1 MAIKLFLK
9 KNKSMLKKI
18 LPIFQWLPNYKKTFF
33 VGDLTAGVTV
43 GIMLIPQG
51 MAYAMIAGL
60 PPVFGLYASLIPQV
74 IYAIMGTSRQLA
86 VGPVAMDSLLVAAG
100 LGALSLSG
108 IDEYIAMAIFLS
120 LFMGAIQLLLGVLR
134 MGFLV
139 NFLSKPVI
147 SGFTSGA
154 AIIIGLSQLKHLL
167 GIEITRSNQVHKLII
182 NAFENINLTN
192 VYTVLIGFLSIVLIK
207 FIKKLNKKYNKRVPT
222 ALIIVVLGVFIVY
235 FFDLYQF
242 GVKIVGSV
250 PSGLPSFEIP
260 KIPLDRISELTPIAL
275 TLALIAFMEAISV
288 SKAIEENHNDYEI
301 DPNQELIALG
311 SSNILG
317 SLFQSYPTTG
327 GFSRTAV
334 NDQAGAKTG
343 IAPLISALIVGL
355 TLLFLTPLFYYL
367 PNAVLAAIIMVAVFG
382 LIDFSYPLELFKN
395 RKDEFVLLIITFL
408 TTLTIG
414 IKEGILIGVLLS
426 LLMMVY
432 RTSIPHIAIIA
443 RVNNTNYYKNI
454 LRFRESVQ
462 RREDIL
468 GIRIDSQL
476 FFGNKDFFKKQLYKH
491 IKNKGASLKL
501 VIINT
506 KAVNYI
512 DSSGIHILKK
522 IIKDLKSKKINIM
535 FSGTSGPTRDILYKS
550 GVIDI
555 LGKENLFLRSH
566 EAEDY
571 FDGKY
576 NKTDIYK
583 KIAEQTE
590 NILV

>member
-432 RTSIPHIAIIA
+432 RTSIPHITIIA

-454 LRFRESVQ
+454 LSFRESVQ

>member
-432 RTSIPHIAIIA
+432 RTSIPHITIIA

-454 LRFRESVQ
+454 LSFRESVQ

-506 KAVNYI
+506 EAVNYI

-576 NKTDIYK
+576 NKTDISK